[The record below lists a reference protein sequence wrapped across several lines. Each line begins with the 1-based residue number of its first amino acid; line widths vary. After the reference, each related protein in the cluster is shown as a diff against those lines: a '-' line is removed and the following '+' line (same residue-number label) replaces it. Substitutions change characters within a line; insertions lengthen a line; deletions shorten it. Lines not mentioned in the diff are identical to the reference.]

1 MKVYKNWFL
10 VSQDI
15 LLSLMHPKEDTE
27 EWPEVLDSSDK
38 IIFMFFFQLLLIQE
52 KNAYFYSI
60 F

>member
-1 MKVYKNWFL
+1 MKVYKNCFL

-38 IIFMFFFQLLLIQE
+38 IIFMFFSSTIANSG
-52 KNAYFYSI
+52 KNAYFYGI